1 MSGPSASPDGVGT
14 GGTGWRRACLVAC
27 AVTALFAS
35 HAEAAESGWSAV
47 AEAKTSYTTD
57 VFQFS
62 SARRLALG
70 EDPSQPTIVPLD
82 KPSDVIVEPSVEAKR
97 SLETSWGR
105 TELSAKAHGFLYTEH
120 SIFNHAEYRLQA
132 KQELDRDT
140 SLLLRYRYVPNLFLG
155 PNFSAQTSPRSL
167 QEERVTSNGWRAE
180 LERKLTEAW
189 TVALIGRYGLRLYN
203 QAFAERDTTFYTGG
217 GQVGYLAAPWARL
230 TLAYLY
236 ERGLADGRGNLQ
248 LKDDVS
254 YIQQFISFKTEFRLA
269 DPLSLDLDYVFRLT
283 DFTSTII
290 GDSHRHRQDV
300 TNQGRAELRYAATKA
315 LALSLSIQ
323 QTQRTSTASA
333 SGFNDTITSIGA
345 QYTF

>member
-1 MSGPSASPDGVGT
+1 MSGPSASPDRVGI
-14 GGTGWRRACLVAC
+14 GGTGWRRTCLVAWS
-27 AVTALFAS
+27 VLLLLPPRTG
-35 HAEAAESGWSAV
+35 AAEEGWSTVV
-47 AEAKTSYTTD
+47 ATKTSYTTD

-82 KPSDVIVEPSVEAKR
+82 KPSDVIVEPSVEVRRLFGTK
-97 SLETSWGR
+97 

-155 PNFSAQTSPRSL
+155 PNFSVQTSPRSL
-167 QEERVTSNGWRAE
+167 QEERVSSNGWRAE
-180 LERKLTEAW
+180 LERKLSADW

-203 QAFAERDTTFYTGG
+203 QPFAERDTTYYTGG
-217 GQVGYLAAPWARL
+217 GQVGYLATPWAKL

-254 YIQQFISFKTEFRLA
+254 YIQNFISFNTEFRLA
-269 DPLSLDLDYVFRLT
+269 DPLFLDLTYVYRLT
-283 DFTSTII
+283 DFTSTIV

-315 LALSLSIQ
+315 LALSLSVQ

-333 SGFNDTITSIGA
+333 SGFNDTITSVGV

>member
-1 MSGPSASPDGVGT
+1 MR
-14 GGTGWRRACLVAC
+14 WRRRAGGRIETQWGQAWIIAWSAPLWLAAPVQ
-27 AVTALFAS
+27 
-35 HAEAAESGWSAV
+35 AAEPGWSAV

-62 SARRLALG
+62 AARRLALG

-82 KPSDVIVEPSVEAKR
+82 KPSDVIVEPSIEVKR
-97 SLETSWGR
+97 TLGTHWGG
-105 TELSAKAHGFLYTEH
+105 TELSAKVHGYLYTEH

-140 SLLLRYRYVPNLFLG
+140 TLLLRYRYVPNLFLG
-155 PNFSAQTSPRSL
+155 PNFSVQTSPRSL
-167 QEERVTSNGWRAE
+167 QEERVTTNGWRIE
-180 LERKLTEAW
+180 LERKLSEAW
-189 TVALIGRYGLRLYN
+189 SVALIGRYGLRLYN

-217 GQVGYLAAPWARL
+217 GRVGFVAASWARF

-236 ERGLADGRGNLQ
+236 EQGLADGRGNQQ

-254 YIQQFISFKTEFRLA
+254 YFQNFMSFDAEFRVA
-269 DPLSLDLDYVFRLT
+269 DPLFLDLTYVYRLT

-300 TNQGRAELRYAATKA
+300 TNQGRAELRYAATDT
-315 LALSLSIQ
+315 LALSLSVQ
-323 QTQRTSTASA
+323 RTQRISTASS
-333 SGFNDTITSIGA
+333 SGFNDTITSVGA
-345 QYTF
+345 QYAF

>member
-1 MSGPSASPDGVGT
+1 MSGPSADPDRVGI
-14 GGTGWRRACLVAC
+14 GGTAWRRACLVAW
-27 AVTALFAS
+27 ATTLLLTPL
-35 HAEAAESGWSAV
+35 AEAADAGWSAV
-47 AEAKTSYTTD
+47 AGTKTSYTTD

-62 SARRLALG
+62 AARRLALG

-82 KPSDVIVEPSVEAKR
+82 KPSDVIVEPSIEMTRAL
-97 SLETSWGR
+97 STNWGR
-105 TELSAKAHGFLYTEH
+105 TELSVKAQGFLYTEH
-120 SIFNHAEYRLQA
+120 AIFNHAEYRLQA

-155 PNFSAQTSPRSL
+155 PNFSVQTSPSSL
-167 QEERVTSNGWRAE
+167 QEERVSSNGWRAE
-180 LERKLTEAW
+180 VERKLSEDW

-203 QAFAERDTTFYTGG
+203 QPFVERDTTFYTGG
-217 GQVGYLAAPWARL
+217 GQAGYLAAPWARL

-236 ERGLADGRGNLQ
+236 ERGLADGRNNLQ

-254 YIQQFISFKTEFRLA
+254 YVQQFISFKTEFRLA
-269 DPLSLDLDYVFRLT
+269 DPLTLDLDYVFRLT

-300 TNQGRAELRYAATKA
+300 TNQGLAELRYATTKA
-315 LALSLSIQ
+315 LALSLSVQ

-333 SGFNDTITSIGA
+333 SGFNDTITSVGA
-345 QYTF
+345 QYAF

>member
-1 MSGPSASPDGVGT
+1 MSGPSASPDRVGI
-14 GGTGWRRACLVAC
+14 GGTGWRRTCLVVWS
-27 AVTALFAS
+27 VTLFLIPR
-35 HAEAAESGWSAV
+35 AEAAEEGWSAV
-47 AEAKTSYTTD
+47 VGTKASYTTD

-62 SARRLALG
+62 SARRLSLG

-82 KPSDVIVEPSVEAKR
+82 KPSDVIVEPSIEVKR
-97 SLETSWGR
+97 GLATSWGR
-105 TELSAKAHGFLYTEH
+105 TELSAKVHGYLYTEH

-132 KQELDRDT
+132 KQDLDRDT
-140 SLLLRYRYVPNLFLG
+140 TLLLRYRYVPNLFLG

-167 QEERVTSNGWRAE
+167 QEERVSSNGWRAE
-180 LERKLTEAW
+180 LERKLSEAW

-203 QAFAERDTTFYTGG
+203 QPFTERDTTFYTGG
-217 GQVGYLAAPWARL
+217 GQVGYLASPWAKL

-300 TNQGRAELRYAATKA
+300 TNQGKAELRYAATKT
-315 LALSLSIQ
+315 LALSLSVQ
-323 QTQRTSTASA
+323 QTQRTSTTSA
-333 SGFNDTITSIGA
+333 SGFNDTITSVGA

>member
-1 MSGPSASPDGVGT
+1 MSGPSASPDGVRIGRA
-14 GGTGWRRACLVAC
+14 GWRRACLVAW
-27 AVTALFAS
+27 AATLLSAP
-35 HAEAAESGWSAV
+35 HAAAAESGWSAV
-47 AEAKTSYTTD
+47 AETKTSYTTD
-57 VFQFS
+57 VFQYS
-62 SARRLALG
+62 AARRLALG

-82 KPSDVIVEPSVEAKR
+82 KPSDVIVEPSVEVR
-97 SLETSWGR
+97 RTFSTH
-105 TELSAKAHGFLYTEH
+105 TELSAKAHGFFYTEH

-132 KQELDRDT
+132 RQELDRDT
-140 SLLLRYRYVPNLFLG
+140 TLLLRYRYVPNLFLG
-155 PNFSAQTSPRSL
+155 PNFSVQTSPRSL
-167 QEERVTSNGWRAE
+167 QEERVSSNGWRAE
-180 LERKLTEAW
+180 LERKLSEDW

-203 QAFAERDTTFYTGG
+203 QPFAERDTTFYTGG

-236 ERGLADGRGNLQ
+236 ERGLADGRGNQQ

-254 YIQQFISFKTEFRLA
+254 YIQNFISFNTEFRLA
-269 DPLSLDLDYVFRLT
+269 DPLSLDLTYVYRLT

-315 LALSLSIQ
+315 LALSLSVQ

-333 SGFNDTITSIGA
+333 SGFNDTITSVGA

>member
-1 MSGPSASPDGVGT
+1 MSGPSANPDGVRI
-14 GGTGWRRACLVAC
+14 GGTGWRQACLVAG
-27 AVTALFAS
+27 AATLLLAPL
-35 HAEAAESGWSAV
+35 AEAAESGWSAS
-47 AEAKTSYTTD
+47 AETKTSYTTD

-62 SARRLALG
+62 SARRLSLG

-82 KPSDVIVEPSVEAKR
+82 KPSDVIVEPSVEVRRLFDTK
-97 SLETSWGR
+97 
-105 TELSAKAHGFLYTEH
+105 TELSAKAHGYLYTEH

-155 PNFSAQTSPRSL
+155 PNFSVQTSPRSL
-167 QEERVTSNGWRAE
+167 QEERTTSHTWRTE
-180 LERKLTEAW
+180 VERKLTEAW

-203 QAFAERDTTFYTGG
+203 QMFAERDTTFYTGG
-217 GQVGYLAAPWARL
+217 GHVGFVAAPWARM

-236 ERGLADGRGNLQ
+236 ERGLADGRGNQQ

-254 YIQQFISFKTEFRLA
+254 YIQNFISFETEFRLA
-269 DPLSLDLDYVFRLT
+269 DPLFLDLTYVYRLT

-300 TNQGRAELRYAATKA
+300 TNQGKAELRYAATNA
-315 LALSLSIQ
+315 LDLYLSVQ

-333 SGFNDTITSIGA
+333 SGFNDTITSVGA

>member
-1 MSGPSASPDGVGT
+1 MSGPSANPDGVRIGR
-14 GGTGWRRACLVAC
+14 TGWRQACLVAW
-27 AVTALFAS
+27 AAMLVLAPL
-35 HAEAAESGWSAV
+35 AEAAETGWSAV
-47 AEAKTSYTTD
+47 VGTKTSYTTD

-62 SARRLALG
+62 AARRLALA

-82 KPSDVIVEPSVEAKR
+82 KPSDVIVEPSVEAIR
-97 SLETSWGR
+97 TLATSWGR
-105 TELSAKAHGFLYTEH
+105 TELSVKAQGFLYTEH

-132 KQELDRDT
+132 KQELDRDI

-155 PNFSAQTSPRSL
+155 PNFSVQTSPSSL
-167 QEERVTSNGWRAE
+167 QEERVTSNGWRVE
-180 LERKLTEAW
+180 LERKLSEAW
-189 TVALIGRYGLRLYN
+189 AATLIGRYGLRLYN

-254 YIQQFISFKTEFRLA
+254 YIQNFISFNTEFRLA
-269 DPLSLDLDYVFRLT
+269 DPLFLDLTYVYRLT

-300 TNQGRAELRYAATKA
+300 TNQGRAELRYAATKT
-315 LALSLSIQ
+315 LDLSLSVQ

-333 SGFNDTITSIGA
+333 SGFNDTITSVGV

>member
-1 MSGPSASPDGVGT
+1 MTVGHNGRT
-14 GGTGWRRACLVAC
+14 GCRQACLVAW
-27 AVTALFAS
+27 AATLWLAP

-47 AEAKTSYTTD
+47 VGAKTSYTTD

-82 KPSDVIVEPSVEAKR
+82 KPSDVIVEPSVEVR
-97 SLETSWGR
+97 RLFGTH

-120 SIFNHAEYRLQA
+120 AIFNHAEYRLQA
-132 KQELDRDT
+132 KQQLDHDT

-155 PNFSAQTSPRSL
+155 PNFSVQTSPRST
-167 QEERVTSNGWRAE
+167 QEERITSNGWRAE
-180 LERKLTEAW
+180 IERKLSETW

-217 GQVGYLAAPWARL
+217 GQVGYLAAPWVRVA
-230 TLAYLY
+230 LAYLY

-254 YIQQFISFKTEFRLA
+254 YIQQFISFKTEFRLT
-269 DPLSLDLDYVFRLT
+269 DPLSLDLDYAFRLT

-300 TNQGRAELRYAATKA
+300 TNQGRAELRYAATKT
-315 LALSLSIQ
+315 LDLSVSVQ

-333 SGFNDTITSIGA
+333 SSFNDTITSVDA
-345 QYTF
+345 QYQF

>member
-1 MSGPSASPDGVGT
+1 MSGPSASPDGVKIGRA
-14 GGTGWRRACLVAC
+14 GWRLACLAAC
-27 AVTALFAS
+27 AVTALLAS
-35 HAEAAESGWSAV
+35 LAEAAESGWSAV
-47 AEAKTSYTTD
+47 AGTKTAYTTD
-57 VFQFS
+57 VFQYS
-62 SARRLALG
+62 AARRLALG

-82 KPSDVIVEPSVEAKR
+82 KPSDVIVEPSIEVKR
-97 SLETSWGR
+97 ALATPWGG
-105 TELSAKAHGFLYTEH
+105 TELSARAHGFLYTEH
-120 SIFNHAEYRLQA
+120 PIFNHGEYRLQA
-132 KQELDRDT
+132 TQAVARDT

-155 PNFSAQTSPRSL
+155 PNTSVQSSPRSL
-167 QEERVTSNGWRAE
+167 QEERVTSHTWRTEVEHA
-180 LERKLTEAW
+180 LTEAW

-203 QAFAERDTTFYTGG
+203 QPFAERDTTFYTGG

-236 ERGLADGRGNLQ
+236 ERGLADGRGNQQ

-269 DPLSLDLDYVFRLT
+269 DPLALDLDYVFRLT

-300 TNQGRAELRYAATKA
+300 TNQGRAELRYAATRA
-315 LALSLSIQ
+315 LALSLSVQ

-333 SGFNDTITSIGA
+333 SGFNDTITSVGA

>member
-1 MSGPSASPDGVGT
+1 MSGPSAGPDRVGIN
-14 GGTGWRRACLVAC
+14 GTGWRRTCLVAWS
-27 AVTALFAS
+27 VTLLLTPQ
-35 HAEAAESGWSAV
+35 AEAAESGWSAV
-47 AEAKTSYTTD
+47 AETKTSYTTD
-57 VFQFS
+57 VFQYS
-62 SARRLALG
+62 AARRLSLG

-82 KPSDVIVEPSVEAKR
+82 KPSDVIVEPSVEVR
-97 SLETSWGR
+97 RLFGTH
-105 TELSAKAHGFLYTEH
+105 TELSAKAHGFFYTEH

-140 SLLLRYRYVPNLFLG
+140 TVLLRYRYIPNLFLG
-155 PNFSAQTSPRSL
+155 PNFSVQTSPRSL
-167 QEERVTSNGWRAE
+167 QEERVSTNGWRAE
-180 LERKLTEAW
+180 IERKLSEAW

-203 QAFAERDTTFYTGG
+203 QPFVERDTTFYTGG

-236 ERGLADGRGNLQ
+236 ERGLADGRGNQQ

-254 YIQQFISFKTEFRLA
+254 YIQNFISFNTALRLA
-269 DPLSLDLDYVFRLT
+269 DPLSLDLTYVYRLT

-300 TNQGRAELRYAATKA
+300 TNQGRAELRYTATKA
-315 LALSLSIQ
+315 LNLSLSVQ

-333 SGFNDTITSIGA
+333 SGFNDTITSIGVR
-345 QYTF
+345 YTF

>member
-1 MSGPSASPDGVGT
+1 MSGPSANPDRVGI
-14 GGTGWRRACLVAC
+14 GSTGWRRTCLVAWL
-27 AVTALFAS
+27 VILLLPPHT
-35 HAEAAESGWSAV
+35 EAAEEGWATV
-47 AEAKTSYTTD
+47 VGAKTSYTTD

-62 SARRLALG
+62 SARRLSLG

-82 KPSDVIVEPSVEAKR
+82 KPSDVIVEPSVEVRRLLDTK
-97 SLETSWGR
+97 
-105 TELSAKAHGFLYTEH
+105 TELSAKAHGYLYTEH

-132 KQELDRDT
+132 RQELDRDT
-140 SLLLRYRYVPNLFLG
+140 TLLLRYRYVPNLFLG
-155 PNFSAQTSPRSL
+155 PNFSVQTSPRSL
-167 QEERVTSNGWRAE
+167 QEERVTSHTWRTE
-180 LERKLTEAW
+180 VERKLTEAW

-203 QAFAERDTTFYTGG
+203 QVFAERDTTFYTGG
-217 GQVGYLAAPWARL
+217 GRVGYVAAPWVRL

-236 ERGLADGRGNLQ
+236 ERGLGDGRGNLQ

-254 YIQQFISFKTEFRLA
+254 YIQNFISFNTEFRLA
-269 DPLSLDLDYVFRLT
+269 APLFLDLTYVYRLT

-300 TNQGRAELRYAATKA
+300 TNQGRAELRYAATKT
-315 LALSLSIQ
+315 LDLTLSVQ

-333 SGFNDTITSIGA
+333 SGFNDTITSVGA

>member
-1 MSGPSASPDGVGT
+1 MECSSLT
-14 GGTGWRRACLVAC
+14 GCRQACLVAW
-27 AVTALFAS
+27 AATLLLAPHV
-35 HAEAAESGWSAV
+35 EAAESGWSAV
-47 AEAKTSYTTD
+47 AGTKTSYTTD
-57 VFQFS
+57 VFQYS
-62 SARRLALG
+62 AARRLALG

-82 KPSDVIVEPSVEAKR
+82 KPSDVIVEPSIEVKR
-97 SLETSWGR
+97 ALATNWGK
-105 TELSAKAHGFLYTEH
+105 TELSVKAHGFLYTEH

-132 KQELDRDT
+132 RQELDRDT
-140 SLLLRYRYVPNLFLG
+140 TLLLRYRYVPNLFLG
-155 PNFSAQTSPRSL
+155 PNFSVQTSPRSL
-167 QEERVTSNGWRAE
+167 QEERVSSNGWRAE
-180 LERKLTEAW
+180 LERKLSEDW

-203 QAFAERDTTFYTGG
+203 QPFAERDTTFYTGG

-254 YIQQFISFKTEFRLA
+254 YIQNFISFNTEFRLA
-269 DPLSLDLDYVFRLT
+269 EPLFLDLTYVYRLT

-315 LALSLSIQ
+315 LTLSLSVQ
-323 QTQRTSTASA
+323 QTQRTSTAGT
-333 SGFNDTITSIGA
+333 SGFNDTITSVSA